1 MKSIILLNHNENTKQ
16 VEAEEK
22 SKFLKELLEKMGIE
36 VSEFW
41 DDDTILLSVDQKIKL
56 RNILTTYAIKVID
69 DLDGHMQIFVEGELV
84 GEWNKCIY
92 KLKQD
97 LSEIDKK
104 KQFFL
109 EMEVNCWTLFEQQE
123 I

>member
-22 SKFLKELLEKMGIE
+22 SKFLKDLLEKMGIE
-36 VSEFW
+36 ISEFW

-69 DLDGHMQIFVEGELV
+69 DLDGHMQIFVENELV
-84 GEWNKCIY
+84 GEWNKCTY